1 MLPSRTVPVLLGRSY
16 LPVYYLKW
24 RTRWPA
30 STAGVA
36 WRGPSTAIL
45 GLDER
50 GEELFGFP
58 ALVVAVTRPAR

>member
-30 STAGVA
+30 STAA
-36 WRGPSTAIL
+36 WPGAVPRRDL